1 MTITTR
7 HPESS
12 YGVPVILD
20 DAGNPLDYPA
30 GLRLAFAR
38 LAWSKA
44 EVAAQCNVSPR
55 TVEGWLHGRQP
66 EARCLN
72 VLADALADLSRQ

>member
-1 MTITTR
+1 VTITTR
-7 HPESS
+7 HHKSWF
-12 YGVPVILD
+12 GVPVILD
-20 DAGNPLDYPA
+20 DAGEPLDYPA
-30 GLRLAFAR
+30 GLRLVFAR
-38 LAWSKA
+38 LGWDKA